1 MAPTVSAEI
10 TRHAL
15 DRVPL
20 SLIVDDSTPLVNL
33 NYFFLRDRIRHT
45 GNHQRWEDVPVVIP
59 EAFTREW
66 AEWCL
71 SAGVK
76 GKYSVVPCPAGIGR
90 IDHGLPLFD
99 RQQLESWLTMC
110 RETIVPH
117 FDITPEMLTHTFIL
131 DLETLRPL
139 PSRAWEQYEW
149 RSFREDEAQHVGRY
163 IELACRI
170 LANVGL
176 PPEGVTSP
184 GGFGGQSLPLYVR
197 LAGEAVRRVT
207 GNPTPYVFQRV
218 SSAAEDGG
226 EARGEDRRAGARPGG
241 RPVDTPVWYADR
253 AAGAAVGEAIACV
266 GDHTGS
272 WTGYGEV
279 DPDKYVTE
287 DLAGGR
293 LPQVIDAGDPC
304 ILVSHWQGFYGMH
317 DGDRAGFRALQT
329 VVDRLRQRDPYG
341 ERTVWRKTSEITSYS
356 CMRALAAVS
365 SGTYDEGVEVILD
378 LPVRAPELTLRL
390 SGVGAVRSVTADGH
404 PLARA
409 ETRRHFHSGTY
420 LLESEGLL
428 LSYDPQAR
436 SSRISVELG
445 S

>member
-1 MAPTVSAEI
+1 
-10 TRHAL
+10 
-15 DRVPL
+15 VPL

-45 GNHQRWEDVPVVIP
+45 GAHQRWEDVPVVIP
-59 EAFTREW
+59 ESFTREW

-99 RQQLESWLTMC
+99 QQQLDSWLAMC

-139 PSRAWEQYEW
+139 GSRAWEQYEW
-149 RSFREDEAQHVGRY
+149 RSFSEDEAQHVGAY

-197 LAGEAVRRVT
+197 LVGEAVRRVT

-218 SSAAEDGG
+218 SANTEDGG
-226 EARGEDRRAGARPGG
+226 EASGEGKRSGARPNG
-241 RPVDTPVWYADR
+241 RPVDTPVWYADP
-253 AAGAAVGEAIACV
+253 ASGTAVGEAIACV

-279 DPDKYVTE
+279 DPDKYVTK
-287 DLAGGR
+287 DLRGGR

-317 DGDRAGFRALQT
+317 DGDRAGFGALKT

-341 ERTVWRKTSEITSYS
+341 ERTVWRKTSEITNYS
-356 CMRALAAVS
+356 CMRALA
-365 SGTYDEGVEVILD
+365 TVEASDSTGSPERSVVTLE
-378 LPVRAPELTLRL
+378 LPVRSPELTLRVT
-390 SGVGAVRSVTADGH
+390 GTPAVRSVSADGV
-404 PLARA
+404 PLERA
-409 ETRRHFHSGTY
+409 ASRREFRSGTFF
-420 LLESEGLL
+420 SEGETLL
-428 LSYDPQAR
+428 LAYDPAR
-436 SSRISVELG
+436 RQSAVSIERAS
-445 S
+445 

>member
-1 MAPTVSAEI
+1 M
-10 TRHAL
+10 
-15 DRVPL
+15 PL

-45 GNHQRWEDVPVVIP
+45 GDHQRWEDVPVVIP
-59 EAFTREW
+59 ESFTREW

-71 SAGVK
+71 AAGVK

-99 RQQLESWLTMC
+99 RQQLGSWLTMC

-131 DLETLRPL
+131 DLETLQPVE
-139 PSRAWEQYEW
+139 SRAWEQYEW
-149 RSFREDEAQHVGRY
+149 RSFGADEAEHVGAY

-170 LANVGL
+170 LANAGL

-218 SSAAEDGG
+218 SSNAQDGG
-226 EARGEDRRAGARPGG
+226 EARGDDRRSGEHPGG

-253 AAGAAVGEAIACV
+253 SAGTAVGEAIACV

-279 DPDKYVTE
+279 DADKYVTE
-287 DLAGGR
+287 DLRGGR
-293 LPQVIDAGDPC
+293 LPHVIDAGDPC

-317 DGDRAGFRALQT
+317 DADRAGFAALKT
-329 VVDRLRQRDPYG
+329 VVDRLRQRDPHG

-356 CMRALAAVS
+356 CMRALAEVVSAEHDAGPLAV
-365 SGTYDEGVEVILD
+365 TLD
-378 LPVRAPELTLRL
+378 LPVRVPELTLRV
-390 SGVGAVRSVTADGH
+390 SDAGPVRSVSVDGA
-404 PLARA
+404 PLDRA
-409 ETRRHFHSGTY
+409 QTRRQFRSGTY
-420 LLESEGLL
+420 LSEDGALL
-428 LSYDPQAR
+428 LAYDPRERR
-436 SSRISVELG
+436 STVVVETA